1 PSVAARVEPAP
12 ARLDRGHVDLTV
24 GSGAAFYDGESYRQ
38 HANLG
43 FGLAFGVGPIE
54 LGVETQVL
62 VESPL
67 AVAMRPE
74 VRLPLG
80 VAFLR
85 AGANLMVVPSTVF
98 GALLGAGVQVP
109 LSPRLALH
117 LGVDA
122 TLWPTANI
130 SQVEGRTGLA
140 VRF

>member
-1 PSVAARVEPAP
+1 MWAASSYSSVKGLRRSQPTRVSS
-12 ARLDRGHVDLTV
+12 RGGIGHVTEPPGWRRPTRSV
-24 GSGAAFYDGESYRQ
+24 RSMRRSPVSGFQ
-38 HANLG
+38 I
-43 FGLAFGVGPIE
+43 LA
-54 LGVETQVL
+54 